1 MSTRPL
7 DAMLGESAFG
17 TGKAPMVNPVMGGQ
31 NGWAPVIRE
40 LTNNQAYMRGQ
51 LRCVLLQ
58 APKFFTLMKDPQVWV
73 NTLKAMVEIH
83 AKTIEGLRADL
94 KAEFEEHNVGGAG
107 EVQHE
112 LSNMTQERSEPSF
125 TWIDKYG
132 RPFQTM
138 LYYWMTYGMM
148 DPNAKIAL
156 VHTLTGVTLPED
168 YLHDWFSMSCLFF
181 ETDPT
186 GRKVSKSWVTVNMMP
201 RESGPIEGKFDLS
214 SPREMLTLTIP
225 FTGTSQF
232 NMGGDLFAQQ
242 ILDRINL
249 ENAVPLLRPAPF
261 DDIEADVQGGPSGI
275 KENIEQLAAEAVPG
289 LN

>member
-1 MSTRPL
+1 MPRPTL
-7 DAMLGESAFG
+7 APAARLATLSAALAAG
-17 TGKAPMVNPVMGGQ
+17 
-31 NGWAPVIRE
+31 
-40 LTNNQAYMRGQ
+40 
-51 LRCVLLQ
+51 LL
-58 APKFFTLMKDPQVWV
+58 
-73 NTLKAMVEIH
+73 
-83 AKTIEGLRADL
+83 
-94 KAEFEEHNVGGAG
+94 
-107 EVQHE
+107 
-112 LSNMTQERSEPSF
+112 
-125 TWIDKYG
+125 
-132 RPFQTM
+132 
-138 LYYWMTYGMM
+138 
-148 DPNAKIAL
+148 
-156 VHTLTGVTLPED
+156 ED